1 MCVSWDSRRLTRFWC
16 EAVTPTS
23 FMVSARDFGRTS
35 LLCLIGGSSDA
46 IAFWRF
52 GAFVGAMSGN
62 TVLLGIDLAMM
73 DFQQAAY
80 HASLIAVFL
89 IAVSIG
95 RIQTL
100 AQIDVAATFFFTAP
114 LFLISG
120 AIESRWGTLIA
131 AAALGLQNSVVRRIG
146 GVSVNTVFVTG
157 DLVQL
162 GSALPEANKPDQ
174 RRQLTIHTTALLSYA
189 AGAVIGTA
197 ALRLMSEPM
206 IIPAV
211 LALAAAIEQISRP
224 RGT

>member
-1 MCVSWDSRRLTRFWC
+1 
-16 EAVTPTS
+16 
-23 FMVSARDFGRTS
+23 MVSARDFGRTL

-62 TVLLGIDLAMM
+62 TVLLGIDLAVL

-80 HASLIAVFL
+80 HACLIAVFL
-89 IAVSIG
+89 IAVSVG
-95 RIQTL
+95 RIQIL
-100 AQIDVAATFFFTAP
+100 AQISAGATFFFTAP
-114 LFLISG
+114 MFLIAG
-120 AIESRWGTLIA
+120 AIESKWGALIT
-131 AAALGLQNSVVRRIG
+131 AAALGLQNSVVRKIG
-146 GVSVNTVFVTG
+146 GVSVNTVFITG

-174 RRQLTIHTTALLSYA
+174 KRQLTVHTTAWLSYA
-189 AGAVIGTA
+189 AGAVIGSA

-211 LALAAAIEQISRP
+211 LALAAAIEHTSR
-224 RGT
+224 RGTGD